1 MEHRLENAGRTT
13 TTTGVVEVE
22 GARLYYKEAG
32 HGHPIFLIAG
42 GAADADCWM
51 EAFERLAAQN
61 RVIAYDRR
69 GHSRSSGPPSSD
81 WSRHADDA
89 RTLVRQLNAVPVTV
103 VGWSGGGLIALDL
116 AIKTPE
122 LVRNL
127 VLIEPPFHAM
137 KDFDPG
143 FLLIFAKVIL
153 LRRLKGDQAAA
164 ETFKRFVDGPSWER
178 LPESVRDAMLGNARA
193 LMADLDAG
201 SGEYMSEHDVRG
213 VKCPVLLLYGN
224 DSPSVLRRPIMRL
237 AKLLP
242 MAEARQINGAGH
254 LMHFD
259 RPDEFVEAVLRTAR

>member
-1 MEHRLENAGRTT
+1 MEHRLETAGMVTT
-13 TTTGVVEVE
+13 RVVDVE
-22 GARLYYKEAG
+22 GARIYYKEAG
-32 HGHPIFLIAG
+32 HGFPIFLIAG
-42 GAADADCWM
+42 GTADADCWM
-51 EAFERLAAQN
+51 DTFGRLAAHN

-89 RTLVRQLNAVPVTV
+89 RALLHVLNAVPVTV

-127 VLIEPPFHAM
+127 ALIEPPFHAM

-143 FLLIFAKVIL
+143 FLLTFARVML

-164 ETFKRFVDGPSWER
+164 EAFKRFVDGPSWER
-178 LPESVRDAMLGNARA
+178 LPESSREAMLSNARA

-201 SGEYMSEHDVRG
+201 SGEYMSDHDVRG
-213 VKCPVLLLYGN
+213 VNCPVLLLYGS
-224 DSPSVLRRPIMRL
+224 DSPPILRRPIKRL
-237 AKLLP
+237 AQLLP
-242 MAEARQINGAGH
+242 KAEVRQVEGSGH

-259 RPDEFVEAVLRTAR
+259 RPDEFVEAVLSMAR